1 MDTATVIVQV
11 AFHQYYLRDQGVV
24 AEIPDEVFTGGN
36 GLISAPP
43 GIAVVHAGTH
53 TGPVRL
59 TVQAR
64 PDPPPHTDLE
74 QWEEVVEISISIQAG
89 QVLVEEWGG
98 RDRDDLG
105 NLVAAGPGSY
115 RRRMHARG
123 RDQAHANVVAPGS
136 PIEEHLLITWPAP
149 AAGETVLKQTD
160 QYGALHRGT

>member
-1 MDTATVIVQV
+1 MTAKTVIVQV
-11 AFHQYYLRDQGVV
+11 AYHQYYLRDLGMA

-53 TGPVRL
+53 TGPVRV

-64 PDPPPHTDLE
+64 TDPPPQTDLE
-74 QWEEVVEISISIQAG
+74 PWEEVVEVSITTQAG

-98 RDRDDLG
+98 PARDDLG
-105 NLVAAGPGSY
+105 NLVAAGPGGY
-115 RRRMHARG
+115 RLRMHARG
-123 RDQAHANVVAPGS
+123 RDQAHANPVAPED
-136 PIEEHLLITWPAP
+136 PLEEHLLITWPAP
-149 AAGETVLKQTD
+149 AADETILKQTD

>member
-1 MDTATVIVQV
+1 MDTTTGIVQV
-11 AFHQYYLRDQGVV
+11 AYHQYYLRDQGVV

-43 GIAVVHAGTH
+43 GIAIVHAGTH

-74 QWEEVVEISISIQAG
+74 QWEEIE
-89 QVLVEEWGG
+89 
-98 RDRDDLG
+98 DLG
-105 NLVAAGPGSY
+105 NLVSAGPGSY
-115 RRRMHARG
+115 RLRMHARG
-123 RDQAHANVVAPGS
+123 RDQADATVPLPEE

>member
-1 MDTATVIVQV
+1 MRSSPAATASS
-11 AFHQYYLRDQGVV
+11 R
-24 AEIPDEVFTGGN
+24 PR
-36 GLISAPP
+36 P

-64 PDPPPHTDLE
+64 PDPPPHIDLE
-74 QWEEVVEISISIQAG
+74 QWEEVVEVSTSIEAG

-98 RDRDDLG
+98 PDRDDLG

-149 AAGETVLKQTD
+149 AADETILKQTD
-160 QYGALHRGT
+160 QYGALHRDT